1 VRDVLDRLEALGLR
15 WYITGSEAGA
25 CYGVLRQTFDTDI
38 VLDLTPGHFSEIA
51 AAFEADHAIADEIPC
66 GDFSMASVISRATAE
81 KADLIL
87 RRSSPWT
94 EDTMTRRVRIDH
106 PMFGPSW
113 VSSLEDLI
121 LARLIWSEGT
131 SELQLRDCGI
141 LIRVNRDRLD
151 DAYLE
156 GWARRLGIER
166 LLSEV
171 RRAP

>member
-1 VRDVLDRLEALGLR
+1 MRDVLDRLEALGLR
-15 WYITGSEAGA
+15 WYITGSEAAA

-38 VLDLTPGHFSEIA
+38 VLDLAPGHFPDIVA
-51 AAFEADHAIADEIPC
+51 VFERDHAVADELEY
-66 GDFSMASVISRATAE
+66 GDFSVASVISRASSE

-87 RRSSPWT
+87 RRPSPWT
-94 EDTMTRRVRIDH
+94 ESSMGRRTWIDH
-106 PMFGPSW
+106 PKLGSAW

-121 LARLIWSEGT
+121 LAKLRWSEGT

-141 LIRVNRDRLD
+141 LLRVNRDHLD
-151 DAYLE
+151 GVYLDR
-156 GWARRLGIER
+156 WATRLGVDR

>member
-1 VRDVLDRLEALGLR
+1 MRDVLDRLEALGLR

-38 VLDLTPGHFSEIA
+38 VLDLTPGHFPEIA
-51 AAFEADHAIADEIPC
+51 ATFESDHAIADEIQY
-66 GDFSMASVISRATAE
+66 GDFSMASVIDRATSE

-94 EDTMTRRVRIDH
+94 EASMVRRVRIDH
-106 PMFGPSW
+106 PTLGPSW

-121 LARLIWSEGT
+121 LAKLIWSEGT

-141 LIRVNRDRLD
+141 LMRVNSDRLD
-151 DAYLE
+151 DVYLE
-156 GWARRLGIER
+156 GWARRLGVER
-166 LLSEV
+166 RLSEV

>member
-1 VRDVLDRLEALGLR
+1 MRDVLDRLEALGLR

-38 VLDLTPGHFSEIA
+38 VLNLTPGHFSEIV
-51 AAFEADHAIADEIPC
+51 AAFEADHAVADEIPY
-66 GDFSMASVISRATAE
+66 GDFSMASVIDRATSE

-94 EDTMTRRVRIDH
+94 EATMVRRVRIDH
-106 PMFGPSW
+106 PTFGPSW

-121 LARLIWSEGT
+121 LAKLVWSEGT

-156 GWARRLGIER
+156 VWARRLGVER

-171 RRAP
+171 RHAP